1 MSSLE
6 KRLADEDAKRRAAE
20 DPGDL
25 FFERLA
31 GKVERAYADAEA
43 ARLRARRRWRTAL
56 PIGLAAAAALS
67 LMLAA
72 RPPKVPHKLADPVVR
87 EQIAHELDGEQDVGD
102 DESELSP
109 DSVVDRLSE
118 PELRVLAARLKDG

>member
-6 KRLADEDAKRRAAE
+6 KRLADDDARRRASQ

-25 FFERLA
+25 FFERMA
-31 GKVERAYADAEA
+31 GQVARDYAAAEA
-43 ARLRARRRWRTAL
+43 ARLRARRRWRAGV
-56 PIGLAAAAALS
+56 PIALAAAAALS
-67 LMLAA
+67 VMLAA
-72 RPPKVPHKLADPVVR
+72 RPPKQPHQLADPVVR
-87 EQIAHELDGEQDVGD
+87 EQIAHELDGEDD
-102 DESELSP
+102 DEPELSP